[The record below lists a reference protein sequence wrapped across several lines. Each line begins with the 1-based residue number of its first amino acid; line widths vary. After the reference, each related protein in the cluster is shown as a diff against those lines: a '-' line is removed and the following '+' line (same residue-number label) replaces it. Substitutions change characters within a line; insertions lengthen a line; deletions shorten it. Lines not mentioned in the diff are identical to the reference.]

1 VHLYKEQTTEQI
13 DIEND
18 GDARMSEEMS
28 LLFRDYQMGPL
39 HLKNRI
45 VMAPLTRARS
55 SRAGVAPEFAV
66 EYYKQRTGAG
76 LIISEATNISPQ
88 ALGYAFTPGSWS
100 AAQVESWKRVTD
112 AVHSADGLIVMQLW
126 HTGRISHPDL
136 HDGALPVS
144 ASAIQAGGDAFTYE
158 GPKRL
163 PTPRA
168 LETREIPGIVEDYRH
183 AAANA
188 RAAGFDGVEVHSAN
202 NYLLEQFIRD
212 STNKRTDEY
221 GGPLENRLRFPLAA
235 VKAAVEAWGGEER
248 VGVRI
253 SPTTTSPGET
263 PLDSDVM
270 GTYGRYIDELNAL
283 GIAYIH
289 VIEGVTR
296 KTREAPDEV
305 DFLALRRR
313 FRGTYIANNRY
324 DRGLAEVALES
335 GRADL
340 VSFGRPFIGNPD
352 LVRRLRDGAPLVD
365 APEKTYYGGNEQGY
379 SDWPTLADPLA
390 TDR

>member
-1 VHLYKEQTTEQI
+1 
-13 DIEND
+13 
-18 GDARMSEEMS
+18 MSEEMS
-28 LLFRDYQMGPL
+28 PLFRDYQMGPL

-45 VMAPLTRARS
+45 VMAPLTRRRA
-55 SRAGVAPEFAV
+55 SRAGVPPDFAV
-66 EYYKQRTGAG
+66 EYYRQRTGAG

-88 ALGYAFTPGSWS
+88 AIGYAFTPGIWS
-100 AAQVESWKRVTD
+100 TTEVESWKRVTR
-112 AVHSADGLIVMQLW
+112 AVHDAGGLIVMQLW

-136 HDGALPVS
+136 HSGAMPVS
-144 ASAIQAGGDAFTYE
+144 ASPIKPAGDAFTYE
-158 GPKRL
+158 GPKPL
-163 PTPRA
+163 VTPRA
-168 LETREIPGIVEDYRH
+168 LETREIPGIIEDYRH
-183 AAANA
+183 AAENA
-188 RAAGFDGVEVHSAN
+188 RLAGFDGVEVHSAN

-221 GGPLENRLRFPLAA
+221 GGPVENRLRFPLAA
-235 VKAAVEAWGGEER
+235 IKAVVSAWDGGER

-270 GTYGRYIDELNAL
+270 GTYGQYIDELNAL
-283 GIAYIH
+283 GVAYLH

-296 KTREAPDEV
+296 ETREVPGGV

-313 FRGTYIANNRY
+313 FHGSYMANNRY
-324 DRGLAEVALES
+324 DKELAEEALSS

-352 LVRRLRDGAPLVD
+352 LVQRLRDGAPLVD
-365 APEKTYYGGNEQGY
+365 APKETYYGGGEKGY
-379 SDWPTLADPLA
+379 SDWPTFAGGESA
-390 TDR
+390 RKH